1 MNNEVRT
8 KRSVSEDEESKSTM
22 RMMDLPWDK
31 DSQADSHSSGNS
43 NSEEDEG
50 NDGDIQEVKRRMSDR
65 SASPLPE
72 TLKTPLKRLSRS
84 TSRLFQKPDDTF
96 LGLPS
101 LISSSSEEYQRVH
114 FKDRVNDKESF
125 EASKHL
131 LSMCDLRDKYVYLK
145 PDVYWGSYDAK
156 KYQEFYDRSEEELE
170 KKGRWRK
177 EMPFYARTRS
187 TESKPHPFRDLKR
200 TEHMYRKS
208 GGVFRVYIPKETD
221 EEREKYVWCSS
232 VCSRAYYSFN
242 EMFQLRSLKNQ
253 SLSIHRYYVKP
264 PSMQEFYKDYL
275 YIVKT
280 MNLGPVRVVWSCS
293 RTNRRICL
301 LYQLTKHRYE
311 A

>member
-31 DSQADSHSSGNS
+31 DNQADSRSGNS
-43 NSEEDEG
+43 NSSEEEG
-50 NDGDIQEVKRRMSDR
+50 NDGDMQEVKRRMSDR
-65 SASPLPE
+65 SSSPLPQ
-72 TLKTPLKRLSRS
+72 TLKTPLKKLSRS

-114 FKDRVNDKESF
+114 FKDRVDDKESF

-177 EMPFYARTRS
+177 EMPFYARTRA

-221 EEREKYVWCSS
+221 EEREKY
-232 VCSRAYYSFN
+232 
-242 EMFQLRSLKNQ
+242 
-253 SLSIHRYYVKP
+253 YVKP

-280 MNLGPVRVVWSCS
+280 MNLGPVRSGRS
-293 RTNRRICL
+293 RTNH
-301 LYQLTKHRYE
+301 T
-311 A
+311 